1 MCRIISVNLNQNFC
15 SEMQLRFCVL
25 CCFYLPARAL
35 IFHQRAA
42 SDGGKMDAELRHRL
56 NHSEKPVE
64 DMAVA
69 SVALH

>member
-1 MCRIISVNLNQNFC
+1 
-15 SEMQLRFCVL
+15 MQPHFCVL

-64 DMAVA
+64 DVA
-69 SVALH
+69 ATTTACLRTKLLGKST